1 LELYLW
7 RSIAWLSLTIWIYL
21 FFFRGMFWKLNER
34 LPRPN
39 PEPAAKITIAA
50 VIPARDEAEVIA
62 LAVSSL
68 RRQEGHFRLHITVA
82 DDESDDD
89 TAGIAKQAGADTVI
103 RVEPRPA
110 AWKGKLRA
118 LQLGLTAIPSDAEYI
133 LFTDADIAWSD
144 PDLLARLLT
153 QARQGFDLVT
163 VMAHL
168 RCQSSA
174 EQLLIPAFVYFF
186 FKLYPPAWVHN
197 LPGVAA
203 AAGGCMLLRRSTFEK
218 LGGIE
223 SYRDALIDDCALARR
238 VKEVGGRIWL
248 GLSDGGIHSTRGYE
262 NSAVIRSMI
271 ARSAFAQLD
280 HSALLLLGTLAGMFL
295 TYLVPLWF
303 LATPDPLVG
312 IPTLAAW
319 LLSAIMFL
327 PAAKTFHAPKWTC
340 LVVPFIAA
348 FYVLAT
354 VESALNYWR
363 GKGGVWKGRVQ
374 DP

>member
-1 LELYLW
+1 
-7 RSIAWLSLTIWIYL
+7 
-21 FFFRGMFWKLNER
+21 
-34 LPRPN
+34 
-39 PEPAAKITIAA
+39 
-50 VIPARDEAEVIA
+50 
-62 LAVSSL
+62 
-68 RRQEGHFRLHITVA
+68 
-82 DDESDDD
+82 
-89 TAGIAKQAGADTVI
+89 
-103 RVEPRPA
+103 
-110 AWKGKLRA
+110 
-118 LQLGLTAIPSDAEYI
+118 
-133 LFTDADIAWSD
+133 
-144 PDLLARLLT
+144 
-153 QARQGFDLVT
+153 
-163 VMAHL
+163 
-168 RCQSSA
+168 
-174 EQLLIPAFVYFF
+174 
-186 FKLYPPAWVHN
+186 
-197 LPGVAA
+197 
-203 AAGGCMLLRRSTFEK
+203 MLLRRSTFEK

-262 NSAVIRSMI
+262 NSAVIRAMI

-303 LATPDPLVG
+303 LATPDPMVG